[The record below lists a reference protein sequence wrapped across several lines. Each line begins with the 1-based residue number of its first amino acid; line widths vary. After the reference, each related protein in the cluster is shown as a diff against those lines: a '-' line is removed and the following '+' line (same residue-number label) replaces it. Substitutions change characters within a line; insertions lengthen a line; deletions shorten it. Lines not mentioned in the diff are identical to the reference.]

1 MSHLFPAESQQKTLQ
16 LDNGTTMTIGIGDIV
31 RHIKWDT
38 ATEEQRHINT
48 HLYRVTGFG
57 TLPSNGAPTVL
68 IRQMFHPMREY
79 MYTLAQLQTKADPKK
94 FPNAKQEYTL
104 ILHDVQFQTLAEI
117 ETLEAIPK
125 DMISYI
131 RFQEDP
137 LRSEHFKSY
146 YKK

>member
-1 MSHLFPAESQQKTLQ
+1 MSKLNPAAESKTIT
-16 LDNGTTMTIGIGDIV
+16 LDNGTTMEISVGDIM
-31 RHIKWDT
+31 RHVKWDT
-38 ATEEQRHINT
+38 ATDEQRYVNM

-57 TLPSNGAPTVL
+57 ALPSNGEPTVL
-68 IRQMFHPMREY
+68 IRQIWHPMREY
-79 MYTLAQLQTKADPKK
+79 MYTIPQLQTKINPAK

-104 ILHDVQFQTLAEI
+104 IHHDVQFQSLAEI
-117 ETLEAIPK
+117 EVLEAIPK

-137 LRSEHFKSY
+137 KRSEFFKSY

>member
-1 MSHLFPAESQQKTLQ
+1 MSHLFPAASQQKTLQ
-16 LDNGTTMTIGIGDIV
+16 LDNGTKMTIGVGDIL

-38 ATEEQRHINT
+38 ATEDQRYINM

-57 TLPSNGAPTVL
+57 TLPSTGEPTVL
-68 IRQMFHPMREY
+68 IRQIWHPMREY
-79 MYTLAQLQTKADPKK
+79 MYTLAQLQTKADPAK

-104 ILHDVQFQTLAEI
+104 IQHDVQFQSLSELVTLD
-117 ETLEAIPK
+117 AIPK

-137 LRSEHFKSY
+137 KRSEHFKSY
-146 YKK
+146 YRK

>member
-1 MSHLFPAESQQKTLQ
+1 MSHLFPAASQQKTLE
-16 LDNGTTMTIGIGDIV
+16 LDNGTKMNIGVGDIL
-31 RHIKWDT
+31 RHVKWDSL
-38 ATEEQRHINT
+38 TEDQKHINM

-57 TLPSNGAPTVL
+57 TLPSTGEPTVL
-68 IRQMFHPMREY
+68 IRQIWHPMREY
-79 MYTLAQLQTKADPKK
+79 MYTFTQLQTKVDTAK
-94 FPNAKQEYTL
+94 FPYAKQEYTL
-104 ILHDVQFQTLAEI
+104 IQHDVQFQSLSELVTLD
-117 ETLEAIPK
+117 AIPK